1 MVKLEAVI
9 GEQVLM
15 QKMDIPSP
23 NEVTEDTLLAGKI
36 RFFQPR
42 SGYRAAID
50 PILLAAIMPVAP
62 HDHILDIGC
71 GAGAASL
78 CLGWRE
84 KQCRIVG
91 LELNPDLV
99 QLAKRNIDANQM
111 DDRLSAIEGD
121 LAHLPPSLAASSFD
135 GIMTNPPFAPE
146 RQGTPP
152 PDPGKKLAHIEGAL
166 SLREWIRASVKR
178 LKPKGWFAIIHR
190 AERMDEAI
198 AAMSEQKLGGL
209 VVFPLWPKADRPAK
223 RVLLLGR
230 KGVKTPALL
239 TPGLI
244 LHNDD
249 GGYSPAAERLLRD
262 GDAIFIPGQA

>member
-9 GEQVLM
+9 GEQILM
-15 QKMDIPSP
+15 RKAEDSP
-23 NEVTEDTLLAGKI
+23 PDETTEDTLLAGKI
-36 RFFQPR
+36 HFFQPR

-62 HDHILDIGC
+62 NDHILDIGC

-99 QLAKRNIDANQM
+99 RLAKRNIDANRM
-111 DDRLSAIEGD
+111 GDRLSAIEGD
-121 LAHLPPSLAASSFD
+121 LARLPQSLAGASFD
-135 GIMTNPPFAPE
+135 GIMTNPPFAAE

-152 PDPGKKLAHIEGAL
+152 PDPGKKLAHIESAL
-166 SLREWIRASVKR
+166 SLREWIKASVKR

-230 KGVKTPALL
+230 KGVKSPALL
-239 TPGLI
+239 TPGLV

-249 GGYSPAAERLLRD
+249 GGYSPTAERLLRD
-262 GDAIFIPGQA
+262 GSALFISGQA